1 MLILEVMDAVGVGW
15 TVELLL
21 EKLDVD
27 DGAGMI
33 AVVLLLDGVTL
44 GVAVVV
50 TIIVIL
56 SVGVIEMVVAPD
68 EKNELLLDSTIVEIA
83 EGVVELT
90 VVVLSFFKYDLV
102 AMIGTLIVAVRLP
115 IFKII
120 KNIKKTF

>member
-1 MLILEVMDAVGVGW
+1 MLILEVMVAVGVGW